1 MATAAWQAAAI
12 ALAIGFLIG
21 AERERDGG
29 PAGVR
34 TFALAGLAG
43 TIAALVHPMVLA
55 AAVAGAAVLMAA
67 GYLRPTPISPT
78 PGGSPTEAAG
88 DATEPSAATT
98 ARSGPPTRLS
108 TASAVALLV
117 TVLLGGLAVTMPALA
132 AASGVAT
139 AVLLLV
145 KERLHTVIRE
155 KITELELRDALKFFV
170 AAFIVLPLMPQAN
183 LGPGGVIDPRRMWT
197 FVVVVT
203 ALGWLGYVAVRLA
216 GPERGLPAAGL
227 AGGFVSSAATTG
239 SMARTARDSELFRP
253 AMAGA
258 LLATVASL
266 VQLVLITAVADTQV
280 AGLLVPATALAAV
293 VLLGEAGW
301 LLWHKGPLPAL
312 LVGGRAAGDRTKSH
326 RPDPDADRPAPAG
339 PDQPDP
345 ADADQPDPASSV
357 DTDPPG
363 GPDDPGN
370 DGPGDEPGD
379 DEPTDEPRNGGP
391 VDNPGNGRAAV
402 PARSARRPL
411 VLEGATVTKI
421 DFGAPSSVDPEGSTV
436 DLGPRTVMR
445 SPVDEPTHEMPVV
458 DSPAVEM
465 PPVRRRSPRMLVGRR
480 PFDLIPALLLAA
492 ILTLFL
498 VISAL
503 VEETL
508 GAGAAVVSIAIAGLA
523 DSRAAALT
531 AGHLATHATLAPP
544 TAALAVALALG
555 LHTVVKLILAH
566 VAGGRRASTALALL
580 HAAPVVVFGIGLAVA
595 IGLF

>member
-1 MATAAWQAAAI
+1 VATAAWQAAAV

-67 GYLRPTPISPT
+67 GYLRPPPASP
-78 PGGSPTEAAG
+78 PAAEAG
-88 DATEPSAATT
+88 NATEPGAATKV
-98 ARSGPPTRLS
+98 RMS

-132 AASGVAT
+132 AAAGVTT

-145 KERLHTVIRE
+145 KERLHEVIRE

-183 LGPGGVIDPRRMWT
+183 LGPGGVVDPRRMWT
-197 FVVVVT
+197 FVVAVT

-239 SMARTARDSELFRP
+239 SMARTARDPEFFRP

-258 LLATVASL
+258 LLATAASL
-266 VQLVLITAVADTQV
+266 VQLVVITAVADTQV
-280 AGLLVPATALAAV
+280 AGLLVPATALATVA
-293 VLLGEAGW
+293 LLGEAGW
-301 LLWHKGPLPAL
+301 LLWHKGPLPAWL
-312 LVGGRAAGDRTKSH
+312 AGRWATGDRAE
-326 RPDPDADRPAPAG
+326 ADRAEADRTGDAHRTDAG
-339 PDQPDP
+339 HARRPDQPVP
-345 ADADQPDPASSV
+345 ADPDDTGPD
-357 DTDPPG
+357 DTDPDDTD
-363 GPDDPGN
+363 PDDTEPP
-370 DGPGDEPGD
+370 DGPAEGRAD
-379 DEPTDEPRNGGP
+379 
-391 VDNPGNGRAAV
+391 GRAAV
-402 PARSARRPL
+402 PARSSARS
-411 VLEGATVTKI
+411 VVIEGATITKI
-421 DFGAPSSVDPEGSTV
+421 DFGAPSDVDPEDSTV
-436 DLGPRTVMR
+436 ESPRPAAR
-445 SPVDEPTHEMPVV
+445 SPLDEPTHQMPVV
-458 DSPAVEM
+458 DSPAMEM

-480 PFDLIPALLLAA
+480 PFDLIPALLLTA

-498 VISAL
+498 VAAAF

-508 GAGAAVVSIAIAGLA
+508 GAGAAVVTIAIAGLA
-523 DSRAAALT
+523 DTRAAALT
-531 AGHLATHATLAPP
+531 AGDLAAHATLAPP

-555 LHTVVKLILAH
+555 VHTVVKLILAH
-566 VAGGRRASTALALL
+566 VAGGRRASTTLALL
-580 HAAPVVVFGIGLAVA
+580 FVAPLVVFGAGLAVA
-595 IGLF
+595 IGLS